1 MSPDSDDSS
10 DAGSECGLE
19 QQPKRTASMSRFLSA
34 AQALRVEA
42 NLIQEEGH
50 PLVLRMRQDLCA
62 ILEIE
67 ADNVEQERRASRRQT
82 TL

>member
-1 MSPDSDDSS
+1 
-10 DAGSECGLE
+10 
-19 QQPKRTASMSRFLSA
+19 MSRFLSA

-50 PLVLRMRQDLCA
+50 PLALRMRQDLCA